1 MSDGRL
7 TSRLSQTT
15 FARAVPITIRSMT
28 QTVLLALD
36 TSTEFCSVALLSA
49 TTAAAG
55 EAGAELRCC
64 VRHEQTGAVSSTR
77 LLPAIREL
85 FDEAGLALADC
96 DVIAFGSGPG
106 SFTGLRTATGVAQGL
121 AFGLNLPVVP
131 VSTLLACAESAR
143 LRDPSATR
151 VLAALDARMDEV
163 YWADYAWDAAQDE
176 WRAVQSASLDAP
188 ERLVLPDVPF
198 TLAGNAAA
206 AFGARLPA
214 VAAARTVDGE
224 ALPHALPLAHAA
236 LRAFRAGRT
245 VRADQA
251 APEYV
256 RDKVAQTTAERVA
269 EKAAKAEQAER
280 AVKMAQGATGDV
292 TQHAT
297 QGATQGATRDVTQR
311 ATQGATR
318 DVTQPATQG
327 ATRDVNQHAT
337 QGATQGASQEA
348 TPDATTGPTTDATE
362 RPQQPPPQDALQ
374 AAPQDTPP
382 DTRPQASDREG
393 QQ

>member
-1 MSDGRL
+1 MSDDRL

-55 EAGAELRCC
+55 EAGAELRCW

-151 VLAALDARMDEV
+151 VLAALDARMDEI
-163 YWADYAWDAAQDE
+163 YWADYAWDAAQGE
-176 WRAVQSASLDAP
+176 WREVQAASLDAP

-214 VAAARTVDGE
+214 VAAARTVDSE

-280 AVKMAQGATGDV
+280 AARLAQGATRDV

-297 QGATQGATRDVTQR
+297 QGATRDVTQH
-311 ATQGATR
+311 ATR
-318 DVTQPATQG
+318 
-327 ATRDVNQHAT
+327 
-337 QGATQGASQEA
+337 GASQEA
-348 TPDATTGPTTDATE
+348 TPDATRDATTDAAEGASQGATE
-362 RPQQPPPQDALQ
+362 RPQQPPSQDALQ
-374 AAPQDTPP
+374 AAPQDTSP